1 MQARIDYLTQYNVA
15 PLDKVKQSKCYIID
29 PNLNILLTPQNYYTW
44 TMNPF
49 DTPVLQDTVTR
60 FADNIIGKKV
70 LVIGHSIGILNSLI
84 RNLAPAEHW
93 IIESSEDQRGRMT
106 TAGFITEGTTHVIE
120 DRWEDSTRVE
130 GFPTNFDFIYY
141 NVGYDAFPEDYNGIL
156 GFANNVSKFLNTGGV
171 FTWWGCHNSKVQMN
185 IIVNEADEV
194 PCSVARV
201 LYEDYGFTYQ
211 TDIIDIDPQVI
222 PETYDAP
229 PTIIFNKDKYLNGFK
244 YQQAWIKNTI
254 NT

>member
-29 PNLNILLTPQNYYTW
+29 PNLNILITPQNYFIW

-49 DTPVLQDTVTR
+49 DTPVIQDTVTR

-70 LVIGHSIGILNSLI
+70 LVVGHSIGILNSLI
-84 RNLAPAEHW
+84 RDLEPAEHW
-93 IIESSEDQRGRMT
+93 IIESSADQRGRMT
-106 TAGFITEGTTHVIE
+106 VAGFITEGTTHVIE

-141 NVGYDAFPEDYNGIL
+141 NVGFDAFPEDYNGIF
-156 GFANNVSKFLNTGGV
+156 GFANNVSNFLNTDGV
-171 FTWWGCHNSKVQMN
+171 FTWFECNNAAMFNK

-194 PCSVARV
+194 DCSIK
-201 LYEDYGFTYQ
+201 LILEDHGFSLQ
-211 TDIIDIDPQVI
+211 SDIIDIDPQII
-222 PETYDAP
+222 PATYDAP
-229 PTIIFNKDKYLNGFK
+229 PQVFVNKDKYLNGYK
-244 YQQAWIKNTI
+244 YQQRWIKNTI
-254 NT
+254 NP

>member
-29 PNLNILLTPQNYYTW
+29 PNLNILITPQNYFIW

-49 DTPVLQDTVTR
+49 DTPVIQDTVTR
-60 FADNIIGKKV
+60 FSDNIIGKKV
-70 LVIGHSIGILNSLI
+70 LVVGHSIGILNSLI
-84 RNLAPAEHW
+84 RDLEPAEHW
-93 IIESSEDQRGRMT
+93 IIESSADQRGRMT

-141 NVGYDAFPEDYNGIL
+141 NVGYDAFPEDYNGIF
-156 GFANNVSKFLNTGGV
+156 GFANNVSKFLNTDGV
-171 FTWWGCHNSKVQMN
+171 FTWWGCNNSRWISK

-194 PCSVARV
+194 DCSIK
-201 LYEDYGFTYQ
+201 LILEDHGFSLQ
-211 TDIIDIDPQVI
+211 EAIIELDPQVI

-229 PTIIFNKDKYLNGFK
+229 PSMIFNKDKYLNGYK
-244 YQQAWIKNTI
+244 YQQRWIKNTI
-254 NT
+254 NP